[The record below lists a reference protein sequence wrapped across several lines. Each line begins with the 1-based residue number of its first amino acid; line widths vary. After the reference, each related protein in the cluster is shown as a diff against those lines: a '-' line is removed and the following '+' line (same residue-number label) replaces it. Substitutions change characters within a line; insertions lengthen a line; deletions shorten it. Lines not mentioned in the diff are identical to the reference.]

1 MTSDKSLLLYT
12 MTAGLGDLVVMGNLM
27 LKIERHLPD
36 VRCLMIHRGNP
47 HVRLWDADD
56 YRQRFFNAYRPAEML
71 RLIGILRKAAGLGY
85 RRFGL
90 QMAPG
95 SMQGYAMH
103 RLLQRLGSIDLLV
116 DFNLI
121 NADIITPPR
130 GDYILE
136 IHLNQAAELLRTE
149 FPAESFELSL
159 PFTVASK
166 VQEPVRSG
174 LRVGI
179 HPWSR
184 RSMWL
189 DFVWP
194 FERWADVVEHLV
206 GRGVEV
212 VLFGRDKQFTELQRN
227 LEKRLGVKKQMLV
240 YCPCSSVS
248 ELIATIGKF
257 DMLVSVNTAVVHLGL
272 ALNKP
277 MVILNGPSLPLWTP
291 QGKSVLVVDDEEAVF
306 PGNDRHMDN
315 PLFPRV
321 NRIHVERVI
330 AAIERQFGNIGEGR
344 QDAQ

>member
-1 MTSDKSLLLYT
+1 MNSGKSLLLYT
-12 MTAGLGDLVVMGNLM
+12 MTAGLGDLVVMGDLM

-71 RLIGILRKAAGLGY
+71 RLIGILRKTAGPAY

-95 SMQGYAMH
+95 SMQGYALH
-103 RLLQRLGSIDLLV
+103 RLLQYVDCIDYLV

-159 PFTVASK
+159 PFMVAAK
-166 VQEPVRSG
+166 VQEPEGSG

-184 RSMWL
+184 RSMWP

-194 FERWADVVEHLV
+194 FERWAEVVEHLV

-212 VLFGRDKQFTELQRN
+212 VLFGRDKQFTKLQRI
-227 LEKRLGVKKQMLV
+227 LEQRLGDKGQMLV
-240 YCPCSSVS
+240 CCPCLSVP
-248 ELIATIGKF
+248 ELIATMSTF
-257 DMLVSVNTAVVHLGL
+257 DLLVSVNTAVVHLGL
-272 ALNKP
+272 AFHTP

-291 QGKSVLVVDDEEAVF
+291 QGKSVLVVSDEEAVF
-306 PGNDRHMDN
+306 PGNDRPMDN
-315 PLFPRV
+315 SLFPRIE
-321 NRIHVERVI
+321 RIPVARVI
-330 AAIERQFGNIGEGR
+330 TAIEKQLVDHGGGW